1 MSLSDA
7 EAIRRLPLIYFVR
20 HGETAWNAEGRLQGQ
35 SDIDI
40 SPVGRSQADRN
51 GRELKSLIGSAEGF
65 DFVASPMRRTRE
77 TMERLRAAMGLDP
90 HAYRTDKRLVELSF
104 GDWQGFSYEDL
115 EKRDPGIT
123 AERAADKW
131 CFVPP
136 GEGAESYALLL
147 ERVRPAILGFRQ
159 PTVCVTH
166 GGIIRTLFVM
176 SGMLTTDEASVVDTP
191 QNKILRLEAGRLAW
205 F

>member
-7 EAIRRLPLIYFVR
+7 EAIARLPLIYFVR

-35 SDIDI
+35 SDTDI
-40 SPVGRSQADRN
+40 SAHGREQADSN
-51 GRELKSLIGSAEGF
+51 GARLKELIGRAQGF

-90 HAYRTDKRLVELSF
+90 QAYRTDPRLVELSF
-104 GDWQGFSYEDL
+104 GDWQGFSYEEL
-115 EKRDPGIT
+115 EQRDPGVT
-123 AERAADKW
+123 AERLADKW
-131 CFVPP
+131 RFVPP

-147 ERVRPAILGFRQ
+147 ERVRPAILGFRG

-176 SGMLTTDEASVVDTP
+176 AGALTPDEAAVVDTP
-191 QNKILRLEAGRLAW
+191 QNKILRLDAGKLDW
-205 F
+205 L

>member
-7 EAIRRLPLIYFVR
+7 EAIARLPLIYFVR

-35 SDIDI
+35 SDTDI
-40 SPVGRSQADRN
+40 SAHGREQADGN
-51 GRELKSLIGSAEGF
+51 GARLKELIGRAQGF

-77 TMERLRAAMGLDP
+77 TMERLRTAMGLDP
-90 HAYRTDKRLVELSF
+90 QAYRTDPRLVELSF
-104 GDWQGFSYEDL
+104 GDWQGFSYEEL
-115 EKRDPGIT
+115 EQRDPGVT
-123 AERAADKW
+123 AERLADKW
-131 CFVPP
+131 RFVPP

-147 ERVRPAILGFRQ
+147 ERVRPAILGFRE

-176 SGMLTTDEASVVDTP
+176 AGALTPDEAAVVDTP
-191 QNKILRLEAGRLAW
+191 QNKILRLEAGKLDW
-205 F
+205 L